1 MKLSRRCGVR
11 KPPHMQ
17 AGLLLCGGLHA
28 GARAGACTGCAVRA
42 CTMST
47 GAFEIGPVHR
57 CCSRSRACARSAPGP
72 RSPRRARRPLRAQ
85 RLAARAL
92 PARARTRTRLAVT
105 ERADA
110 TAAGRSPPAR
120 ARVRVS
126 APAAAQTP
134 RRRTCSSTPR
144 CSRAAPRTSAACARR
159 SSRRPAARSPSTPAW
174 PPARAPAASAP
185 PRRGRKPP
193 GPPARA
199 ERPGRLACRRM
210 PDQYRTQ
217 ERPQRAGSRA
227 LAWRRGAGRLRTCAA
242 CAGAPRRAC
251 RSVTQASPG
260 GRMKTP
266 FSAASQTGSAPNA
279 SSSRPCAR
287 GPRVR
292 PGPRRR
298 RRATRPGQP
307 AEASQARL
315 LGCEALR
322 PDRDPWPWPPRTRP
336 CPHNVRS
343 RQRARAPC
351 RCR

>member
-1 MKLSRRCGVR
+1 MLGRGRALAQAARRAPARC
-11 KPPHMQ
+11 PP
-17 AGLLLCGGLHA
+17 
-28 GARAGACTGCAVRA
+28 AR
-42 CTMST
+42 S
-47 GAFEIGPVHR
+47 
-57 CCSRSRACARSAPGP
+57 RSAPSTDAAAG
-72 RSPRRARRPLRAQ
+72 RA
-85 RLAARAL
+85 
-92 PARARTRTRLAVT
+92 PARAARRAPAHPAAPMLRSAWRPEHASTSPHAHSLGSDRARGRDSCREEIISTRVR
-105 ERADA
+105 
-110 TAAGRSPPAR
+110 AR
-120 ARVRVS
+120 A
-126 APAAAQTP
+126 PAGAQTP